1 MEEEE
6 ARRDLAESPL
16 LAHLVV
22 LKMEDVMDKL
32 KLLDYEKLFCK
43 SLKFRPL
50 PRYYIISIL
59 LFIYIYIYSK
69 FPDII
74 LPFVQTLENSFTCS
88 LI

>member
-6 ARRDLAESPL
+6 VRRDLAESPL

-22 LKMEDVMDKL
+22 LKMEEVMDKL

-50 PRYYIISIL
+50 PRY
-59 LFIYIYIYSK
+59 
-69 FPDII
+69 
-74 LPFVQTLENSFTCS
+74 
-88 LI
+88 